1 MLKHHDLAN
10 PHTFASFRK
19 FIIFQNKNVFGFSKI
34 SPQNFLKVNLSFM
47 SIRKILDALKAS
59 DDDINA
65 PAGIL
70 RGVRGRTRG
79 GRKLTSFKGI
89 PYALPPTGSLRFARP
104 RPFPEPGWR
113 GVRLAYTEG
122 PGERG
127 IQIVDNLPFLLCGF
141 GNKL

>member
-1 MLKHHDLAN
+1 
-10 PHTFASFRK
+10 
-19 FIIFQNKNVFGFSKI
+19 
-34 SPQNFLKVNLSFM
+34 M
-47 SIRKILDALKAS
+47 SILKILDALKAS

-104 RPFPEPGWR
+104 QPFPEPGWS

-122 PGERG
+122 PGTG
-127 IQIVDNLPFLLCGF
+127 DIKIVEKVLCLLPGLVNNL
-141 GNKL
+141 